1 MTHPVLVL
9 TVAAVAIPWFA
20 ALLAVGF
27 ERHARAIGFTAS
39 WACVVASAL
48 LLRTVPPRESL
59 VETLMVLFSCLTLG
73 AMLVLPR
80 RDCNSRT
87 IGGILFLLG
96 STLLAYS
103 AENLLVL
110 LLAWILSTVPFFLAQ
125 WFRAVTWRPRMALLL
140 SSIALALAIALIAAD
155 GHAMSIEGLKGQGPG
170 GMAVFGLLVV
180 AVISR
185 KGICPAHAWVAD
197 AVEGGPLIPTALLLN
212 GHFGALLVAKLIV
225 PLFPHTARNLFPVL
239 SYLAIATAL
248 YIAVRALTEN
258 SPRRLLALIALSQ
271 SACILAGLES
281 ETVEGIT
288 GARVHWIVVTVSTM
302 GLFGVLRLL
311 EVRFGENLTASRHL
325 GLAEHAP
332 RLAVFF
338 IVFGLAL
345 VGLPGTLSFCS
356 QDLLIHGTL
365 ASHPLT
371 GLLLPIATAMNAV
384 SVFRLFARLFL
395 GRRRTGFTVMADA
408 LPRERWILTL
418 GVLFVVLGGLFPN
431 AIVAQRSAEA
441 NGVEQA
447 IEAPMR
453 PGHHGT
459 LGSSTRSGT

>member
-20 ALLAVGF
+20 ALLVVGF

-59 VETLMVLFSCLTLG
+59 VETLMVLLSCLTLG

-170 GMAVFGLLVV
+170 GMAVFGLLVI

-288 GARVHWIVVTVSTM
+288 GALVHWIVVTVSTM

>member
-20 ALLAVGF
+20 ALLVVGF

-212 GHFGALLVAKLIV
+212 GHF
-225 PLFPHTARNLFPVL
+225 
-239 SYLAIATAL
+239 
-248 YIAVRALTEN
+248 
-258 SPRRLLALIALSQ
+258 
-271 SACILAGLES
+271 
-281 ETVEGIT
+281 
-288 GARVHWIVVTVSTM
+288 
-302 GLFGVLRLL
+302 
-311 EVRFGENLTASRHL
+311 
-325 GLAEHAP
+325 
-332 RLAVFF
+332 
-338 IVFGLAL
+338 
-345 VGLPGTLSFCS
+345 
-356 QDLLIHGTL
+356 
-365 ASHPLT
+365 
-371 GLLLPIATAMNAV
+371 
-384 SVFRLFARLFL
+384 
-395 GRRRTGFTVMADA
+395 
-408 LPRERWILTL
+408 
-418 GVLFVVLGGLFPN
+418 
-431 AIVAQRSAEA
+431 
-441 NGVEQA
+441 
-447 IEAPMR
+447 
-453 PGHHGT
+453 
-459 LGSSTRSGT
+459 